1 MKHRLFTAALLAL
14 LLQGGYMSGFVGAAQ
29 AASPVP
35 TRPALPSE
43 ACNKNED
50 GFATFLEAFA
60 SDPTVR
66 AAYSAPHVAER
77 DLRNPSKS
85 VNRPNEPFR
94 LAVIDSR
101 WSYDEP
107 GKDVSALARVKLDIK
122 PVAEGMRADIV
133 KARFSPDDNVV
144 KPFGAP
150 EAYVFEYVQQCWQLT
165 QHLR

>member
-1 MKHRLFTAALLAL
+1 MKHRLFTDAVLAL
-14 LLQGGYMSGFVGAAQ
+14 LLQVGHVSGFIGAAQ

-35 TRPALPSE
+35 TRPELPSA
-43 ACNKNED
+43 ACTKSQE
-50 GFATFLEAFA
+50 GFVAFLEVFTA
-60 SDPTVR
+60 DPTLR
-66 AAYSAPHVAER
+66 PAYSATKIAER

-85 VNRPNEPFR
+85 VNRASEPFR
-94 LAVIDSR
+94 LALIDSR

-107 GKDVSALARVKLDIK
+107 EKDASALARVKLDIK
-122 PVAEGMRADIV
+122 PVGEGMRADIV
-133 KARFSPDDNVV
+133 KAKFSADDNVV